1 MVKDEQAVIGRI
13 EKNIESLDKK
23 DFTLFF
29 FTIDSKNTPNGML
42 VYEYEMALALSK
54 LGYNVCMLYQIDN
67 ELSPRQ
73 IKKMKAKG
81 TYDPMDPQVF
91 CGVGDWMGAEYAK
104 LPHLNISKK
113 DVWSSAPADFLF
125 IPEAFS
131 ALMLQT
137 KIYRVPCKRYVLLQN
152 FDYVTDS
159 VPLGSQWSNFG
170 IYDCVASTQLQA
182 DLVSEVFPYVKTTV
196 IPPTIPEYFRKPV
209 KPKELL
215 INVIAKKQSDVNKLM
230 KMFYWKYPMYKFVSF
245 TDLRGK
251 AREFYAEELKRS
263 AITIWI
269 DEDTPFG
276 YGALEAMRCGNIV
289 IGKVPE
295 NIQEWMLNDKG
306 EIRDNAIWFDNMRS
320 LPDIL
325 ADVVGSWM
333 QDEVP
338 AVIYDEMEET
348 NKLYTNKQF
357 VANVEIFVKKI
368 VEQRKLEFNTIL
380 SMKKN
385 NAEKTN
391 EEQ

>member
-1 MVKDEQAVIGRI
+1 MAKKDENAVIGRI

-23 DFTLFF
+23 DFTIFF

-42 VYEYEMALALSK
+42 VYEYDMAMTLSK

-73 IKKMKAKG
+73 VNKMKAKG
-81 TYDPMDPQVF
+81 NYDPTDPQVF
-91 CGVGDWMGAEYAK
+91 CGVGDWMGAEYAE
-104 LPHLNISKK
+104 LPHINISKK
-113 DVWSSAPADFLF
+113 DTWSSAPSDFLF

-137 KIYRVPCKRYVLLQN
+137 KIYKVPCKRYALLQN
-152 FDYVTDS
+152 FNYVTDT

-170 IYDCVASTQLQA
+170 IYDCIATTKLQA
-182 DLVSEVFPYVKTTV
+182 DLIKEVFPYVKTNV
-196 IPPTIPEYFRKPV
+196 LSPSIPEYFRKPV

-215 INVIAKKQSDVNKLM
+215 VNVISKKQSDVNKLM
-230 KMFYWKYPMYKFVSF
+230 KTFYWKYPVYKFVSF

-269 DEDTPFG
+269 DDDTSFG

-289 IGKVPE
+289 IGKLPE
-295 NIQEWMLNDKG
+295 NIQEWMLNSEG

-325 ADVVGSWM
+325 ADVIGSWM

-338 AVIYDEMEET
+338 EVIYKEMEET
-348 NKLYTNKQF
+348 NKLYT
-357 VANVEIFVKKI
+357 KKAFEKNLAELVNGM

-380 SMKKN
+380 NMRKN
-385 NAEKTN
+385 KIEKTN
-391 EEQ
+391 ED